1 MYFLDELK
9 DFKLYKRSV
18 VIPFVESNK
27 RKGSF
32 IYLMTPNTD
41 STISVL
47 NHKLLTPRYFES
59 LYIERDAV
67 LFIGEDNSI
76 KTESSDMPV
85 LSLCAQGTG
94 YINENCLRI
103 NAGIE
108 SNFFVNLQEDA
119 KYNHKIKKLL
129 WNDRIKNIKE
139 LNTLYEQIKS
149 KVPYIKRTYYDID
162 KYKGLNL
169 FIDLS
174 YYLTLFSKNNVYK
187 LENGLK
193 LYDEFISRILTN
205 GAYTTANS
213 KKNTLIID
221 YFGWKKATNC
231 TTLEEVLN
239 WKKNINPLS
248 LIFYSMKRGISTFK
262 NLFNEPTTILILGK
276 DGYFKLNTSDITPD
290 NFNLFRVLINRLD
303 RNEIDEEDITS
314 SSKDSSKVI
323 TMQTIEQIEKAT
335 GISIDNIMAPKKLV
349 GDDGIE
355 VIPISKKRE
364 VAKASVKKIDRG
376 VNKKK
381 EKEIL
386 QQVIEKDKTDLVKAV
401 SDKAETSNSAD
412 DIINNIKTDD
422 YINNI
427 LEKIATEDKSVSK
440 VSAARESRIKELSNN
455 FLRKSINKKTIKD
468 MIEAS
473 EQAVPI
479 PESPI
484 NIDSINEEWK
494 HMKFNNFEKSYDPED
509 DIMAI
514 LFFLGTLSH
523 PVSVIDVQV
532 EDTTTSEDYIKTY
545 FVECENEKGKRFKL
559 VFDVPKVKQNRF
571 MKLRGNDKILNGQLV
586 LLPCV
591 KTDDDTV
598 QLVSNYN
605 KIFIRRYG
613 TNTGKSCPAVDKL
626 IKALTKYEGK
636 DIKISWGDSS
646 RICAKYKLPFDYVDL
661 STAIMKIETSN
672 YIIYFNQDEIRS
684 TYNIPDKDIIEHDLQ
699 GSFPLMYDKKDKTI
713 IWYHPENEIN
723 IAEKVINALSKDTN
737 FTYELVQQQSSS
749 TKYCYAMTSIL
760 NTRIPVV
767 VVLGYSFG
775 LSSIIK
781 AVEGT
786 TLSEKAPHKKDFNIG
801 SIKFKDGYLI
811 FNNYGPSAMLFNG
824 LKDCPTEDYS
834 ISEMDDKGMWLDF
847 LDEFGGRIKA
857 DGLENFADLFVDPK
871 TKTICDLYKLPNNYF
886 DMLLYSTVLLCDN
899 IYNRHTD
906 LTGNRFRE
914 NEIIA
919 GYVYS
924 CLATSYGAYATAFK
938 RKQTATMTIKRSAV
952 IDAILVDPT
961 CSDLSK
967 ETPLLEKET
976 SSAVSFKGLSGMNSD
991 RSYSLDKRT
1000 YDDTMVNKVALST
1013 GFAENVGITRQTTID
1028 MEVKDNLGTLGGTA
1042 DTNDMSITKTF
1053 SITEAMTP
1061 MSTTRDDPFRSA
1073 MNFVQSYKHTMRT
1086 AISHPLL
1093 ISNGADEAL
1102 PYLTSDTF
1110 AWKAKGKGKVVEKT
1124 DEYMVIQYDNPDLQS
1139 EFVDLREKVE
1149 KNSDGGFFMSIQLET
1164 DLKKDAI
1171 VKEGEIIA
1179 YDRHAYSNIVGATDN
1194 IAATPGVLTKIAVP
1208 VTYEGYE
1215 DSTIVTDYLSR
1226 IMESEII
1233 VKEEKVLEKNTNVY
1247 FLVKKGTLVQ
1257 EGDPLLIYQHAY
1269 DDKDVNILLKNL
1281 TNDEIG
1287 EDEISELGRK
1297 VVKSRYTGIVQDVKV
1312 LRTIDTDEM
1321 SDSLKKIVNDYES
1334 DVRKYK
1340 KVMKKYNT
1348 ADAEAFD
1355 ADYKL
1360 PPTGVLKNCP
1370 EGVKVFIW
1378 VKYFDQM
1385 SVGDKIVNWA
1395 ALKGVIRNIPTKG
1408 LEPYSEYRPNEEIS
1422 SMFSIDSINAR
1433 MVGSILIVGAIN
1445 KGLIELDRQVKEIMG
1460 IPWKTIREYDEENLK
1475 SINESAEVIQEEK
1488 YWDILRDKADRGYKP
1503 KGHKSLS
1510 QFTRK
1515 PLTKNLIKKFKGQ
1528 GKLIGNMR
1536 DENPKYPEDTCVVWV
1551 DGDKYVGAI
1560 TYDTFYDKDGHKWIS
1575 GLDVAYDYKGYG
1587 LGKQILEYAIKDGVN
1602 ALSVQYDNEIALKLY
1617 KSLGFKIDTR
1627 SKKAFDKTK
1636 SASYDMFLNNKY

>member
-1 MYFLDELK
+1 MYFLDELR
-9 DFKLYKRSV
+9 DFKLFKRN
-18 VIPFVESNK
+18 VIVPFVETNK
-27 RKGSF
+27 KKGSF
-32 IYLMTPNTD
+32 VFLMTPNTE

-47 NHKLLTPRYFES
+47 NHKLLTPKYFEA
-59 LYIERDAV
+59 LYIERNAV
-67 LFIGEDNSI
+67 LFVGEDSKI
-76 KTESSDMPV
+76 KTESSDFSA

-94 YINENCLRI
+94 YIDENCLRI
-103 NAGIE
+103 NAGIG
-108 SNFFVNLQEDA
+108 SNFLVNLQEDV
-119 KYNHKIKKLL
+119 KYNTKIRRLI
-129 WNDRIKNIKE
+129 WADRIKSIKE
-139 LNTLYEQIKS
+139 LNSLYDQIKA
-149 KVPYIKRTYYDID
+149 KVPYIKKTYYDID
-162 KYKGLNL
+162 KYKGFNM

-174 YYLTLFSKNNVYK
+174 YYLALFNRNNVYK
-187 LENGLK
+187 LENGIK
-193 LYDEFISRILTN
+193 LYDEFISRILTKGSYAIA
-205 GAYTTANS
+205 GA
-213 KKNTLIID
+213 KKNTIIID
-221 YFGWKKATNC
+221 YFGWKQATNC
-231 TTLEEVLN
+231 TTLEELLN
-239 WKKNINPLS
+239 WKKTINPLS
-248 LIFYSMKRGISTFK
+248 LIFYSMKRGINTFK
-262 NLFNEPTTILILGK
+262 TLFNEPTTILILGK
-276 DGYFKLNTSDITPD
+276 DGYFKFNTTDVTLD
-290 NFNLFRVLINRLD
+290 NLNLFRLLINRLD
-303 RNEIDEEDITS
+303 RNEIDEEGIS
-314 SSKDSSKVI
+314 SIDNKDSSKVI
-323 TMQTIEQIEKAT
+323 TMQTIEKIEKVT
-335 GISIDNIMAPKKLV
+335 GISIDNIAAPKNLV
-349 GDDGIE
+349 GDAETVSSPTKTVEKVTD
-355 VIPISKKRE
+355 
-364 VAKASVKKIDRG
+364 KKIDRG

-381 EKEIL
+381 EKEIIK
-386 QQVIEKDKTDLVKAV
+386 QVVEKDKSDLVSAV
-401 SDKAETSNSAD
+401 SDKAETSSSAD
-412 DIINNIKTDD
+412 ELINSINDD
-422 YINNI
+422 SYINNI
-427 LEKIATEDKSVSK
+427 LEKIASEDKAATK
-440 VSAARESRIKELSNN
+440 MSAARESRIKELSNS
-455 FLRKSINKKTIKD
+455 FLRKKINKKTVKE
-468 MIEAS
+468 MIESS
-473 EQAVPI
+473 EQAKPI
-479 PESPI
+479 KESSI

-494 HMKFNNFEKSYDPED
+494 HMKFNNFENSYDPED

-532 EDTTTSEDYIKTY
+532 EDTTTSEDYINTY

-613 TNTGKSCPAVDKL
+613 TSAGKSCPAADRL
-626 IKALTKYEGK
+626 IKALTKYEGN

-646 RICAKYKLPFDYVDL
+646 RICAKYDLPFDYVDL
-661 STAIMKIETSN
+661 SSVIIKIESPK

-684 TYNIPDKDIIEHDLQ
+684 TYNIPDKDIVEKNLKGD
-699 GSFPLMYDKKDKTI
+699 FPLMYDKENKTI
-713 IWYHPENEIN
+713 VWSNEFGYPTVSEN
-723 IAEKVINALSKDTN
+723 VIYALNSDTHN
-737 FTYELVQQQSSS
+737 KFTYELVEQQSSS
-749 TKYCYAMTSIL
+749 TKYCYAMASIL

-767 VVLGYSFG
+767 VILGYSFG
-775 LSSIIK
+775 LSAIIK
-781 AVEGT
+781 ATVGT
-786 TLSEKAPHKKDFNIG
+786 NISEKAPSRKDFNTG
-801 SIKFKDGYLI
+801 SIKFKDGYLT
-811 FNNYGPSAMLFNG
+811 FQNYGASAMLFNG

-834 ISEMDDKGMWLDF
+834 ISEMDDRGMWLDF

-871 TKTICDLYKLPNNYF
+871 TKTICDLYKLPNTYF
-886 DMLLYSTVLLCDN
+886 DMLMYSTVLLCDN
-899 IYNRHTD
+899 KYNRHTD

-938 RKQTATMTIKRSAV
+938 RKQTATMTIKHSAV

-1028 MEVKDNLGTLGGTA
+1028 MDIKDSLGTLGGTA
-1042 DTNDMSITKTF
+1042 DPDEMNITKTF

-1086 AISHPLL
+1086 AVSHPLL
-1093 ISNGADEAL
+1093 ITNGADEAL

-1124 DEYMVIQYDNPDLQS
+1124 DDYMIIKYDNPDLQA
-1139 EFVDLREKVE
+1139 EFIDLREKVE

-1171 VKEGEIIA
+1171 VKEGEIVA

-1233 VKEEKVLEKNTNVY
+1233 VKEEKVLDKNTNVY
-1247 FLVKKGTLVQ
+1247 FLVKKGTPVQ

-1269 DDKDVNILLKNL
+1269 EDKDVNILLKNL

-1287 EDEISELGRK
+1287 EDDISELGRK
-1297 VVKSRYTGIVQDVKV
+1297 TVRSRYTGIVQDVKV

-1321 SDSLKKIVNDYES
+1321 SDSLKKIVNEYES
-1334 DVRKYK
+1334 GVRKYK
-1340 KVMKKYNT
+1340 KVMKQYNT
-1348 ADAEAFD
+1348 ADMEAFD

-1360 PPTGVLKNCP
+1360 QPTGVLKNCP
-1370 EGVKVFIW
+1370 EGVKVFIY
-1378 VKYFDQM
+1378 VKYFDRM

-1395 ALKGVIRNIPTKG
+1395 ALKGVIRNVPPVG
-1408 LEPYSEYRPNEEIS
+1408 LEPYSEYRPNEEVS
-1422 SMFSIDSINAR
+1422 SMFSLDSINSR
-1433 MVGSILIVGAIN
+1433 MVGSILIVGTIN

-1460 IPWKTIREYDEENLK
+1460 IPWKTIREYDEENLRK
-1475 SINESAEVIQEEK
+1475 QNKLDIETSGTVKEEN
-1488 YWDILRDKADRGYKP
+1488 
-1503 KGHKSLS
+1503 HK
-1510 QFTRK
+1510 K
-1515 PLTKNLIKKFKGQ
+1515 
-1528 GKLIGNMR
+1528 
-1536 DENPKYPEDTCVVWV
+1536 
-1551 DGDKYVGAI
+1551 
-1560 TYDTFYDKDGHKWIS
+1560 
-1575 GLDVAYDYKGYG
+1575 
-1587 LGKQILEYAIKDGVN
+1587 
-1602 ALSVQYDNEIALKLY
+1602 ALKN
-1617 KSLGFKIDTR
+1617 S
-1627 SKKAFDKTK
+1627 
-1636 SASYDMFLNNKY
+1636 